1 MSEDDTNGL
10 NADTTGPTPFEDFV
24 RQQLEMIVATL
35 ERIERDNID
44 RFIQLSRQVR
54 GLDQK
59 VDIFIKEQIYIKDD
73 IRELREAKLPKV

>member
-10 NADTTGPTPFEDFV
+10 SANTTGSAPFEAFV

-35 ERIERDNID
+35 ERIERDSID

-54 GLDQK
+54 ELDQT
-59 VDIFIKEQIYIKDD
+59 VDIFIKERIYIKDD
-73 IRELREAKLPKV
+73 VRELREARLPKI